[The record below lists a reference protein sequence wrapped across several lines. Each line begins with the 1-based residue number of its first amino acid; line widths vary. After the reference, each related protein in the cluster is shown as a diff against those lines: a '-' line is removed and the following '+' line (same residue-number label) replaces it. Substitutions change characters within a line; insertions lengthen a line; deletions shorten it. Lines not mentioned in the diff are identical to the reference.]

1 MHNKPQFYL
10 SQCIQAA
17 SKSPMSFTLGSIIV
31 KGGKIIST
39 GYNHQRTHYDE
50 LTIAT
55 AFGRPVSMHAEMHA
69 IFNLTG
75 GRAPPFRQQVQPD
88 PAQPRKRKQQR
99 LLWT

>member
-1 MHNKPQFYL
+1 
-10 SQCIQAA
+10 
-17 SKSPMSFTLGSIIV
+17 MSFTLGSIIV

-50 LTIAT
+50 LTIDT

-88 PAQPRKRKQQR
+88 PAQPQKRKRTQGQQR